1 MQRKGIKCGGGAV
14 PEGSGNS
21 NSSRLKIVSEGRAA
35 REGSAWRLS
44 LLSLCFSRFLLHP
57 RGWGVAPPISP
68 EEVNS

>member
-44 LLSLCFSRFLLHP
+44 LLSLCVYPVFFFTPVVGGLR
-57 RGWGVAPPISP
+57 PPSALRK
-68 EEVNS
+68 